1 MKLIYRLLIFSL
13 GLVTILAT
21 VVALLTAGKLHD
33 RIVRDRADDLARAAR
48 LVGLQWTVNA
58 DPVAIAG
65 AASAAIGGRVTL
77 IDSAGII
84 VADAAPGG
92 IGARPVGVRA
102 MRPEVAT
109 VLSRDSRPSG
119 NPAAVIEGDQLYV
132 ALRGGQ
138 GVVRMAVSTAP
149 IEAILTGLKSDA
161 LAAAVIALGWALLF
175 AVLFAR
181 YVSKPVI
188 QLRDMAHALAR
199 REFTGS
205 PPIDAPGEVGEL
217 ADSLFQLSDRLG
229 ALERAR
235 SDFIANVSHE
245 LCSPLTIVH
254 GFASTLARNDP
265 PPDAR
270 RQFADA
276 ILSNATRMQ
285 RVIDDMLDLSR
296 LESGRWSP
304 RIERLNIPD
313 LVQEALDSFQAAAAA
328 KGITL
333 TSRLDDGIATMEADK
348 TATRQILSNL
358 LDNAIR
364 HTFSG
369 TITFASR
376 KSSEGIWLSVA
387 DSGEG
392 ISEEHLSRIF
402 ERFYRVEEGRGRS
415 GGGTG
420 LGLAI
425 VKHMVETHGGRVEVQ
440 STRGTGTTMSV
451 LFPQPPVR
459 RSATPATGTRQVA
472 DIVAIRT

>member
-1 MKLIYRLLIFSL
+1 MKLVYRLLIFSL

-21 VVALLTAGKLHD
+21 VVTLLTVDKLYD
-33 RIVRDRADDLARAAR
+33 RLARNRADDLARAAK
-48 LVGLQWTVNA
+48 LVGLQWTVGA

-77 IDSAGII
+77 IDRSGII
-84 VADAAPGG
+84 VGDASPAGG
-92 IGARPVGVRA
+92 GAKSVGVRA
-102 MRPEVAT
+102 QRPEVAT
-109 VLSRDSRPSG
+109 VISGEGDAFG
-119 NPAAVIEGDQLYV
+119 NPAVVVEDDQIYV

-138 GVVRMAVSTAP
+138 GIVRMAVSTRSIKA
-149 IEAILTGLKSDA
+149 IMAGLEADA
-161 LAAAVIALGWALLF
+161 LTASMVALGWALLF

-188 QLRDMAHALAR
+188 QLRDMAHGLAR
-199 REFTGS
+199 REFAGS
-205 PPIDAPGEVGEL
+205 PPINAPGEVGEL
-217 ADSLFQLSDRLG
+217 ADSLFKLSDRLG

-254 GFASTLARNDP
+254 GFAATLARTDP

-270 RQFADA
+270 REFADA

-296 LESGRWSP
+296 LESGRWIP
-304 RIERLNIPD
+304 RIVRLDID
-313 LVQEALDSFQAAAAA
+313 ELVQEALDSFHAPAAA
-328 KGITL
+328 KGVAL
-333 TSRLDDGIATMEADK
+333 SSRLDERTTTMEGDK
-348 TATRQILSNL
+348 TAARQIISNL
-358 LDNAIR
+358 VDNAIR
-364 HTFSG
+364 HTSSG
-369 TITFASR
+369 SITIESR
-376 KSSEGIWLSVA
+376 SSSEGVWLNVA
-387 DSGEG
+387 DTGNG
-392 ISEEHLSRIF
+392 IPKEHLPHIF
-402 ERFYRVEEGRGRS
+402 ERFYRIDDGRARA

-425 VKHMVETHGGRVEVQ
+425 VKHLVDTHGGRVEVE
-440 STRGTGTTMSV
+440 SRTGIGTTMSV

-459 RSATPATGTRQVA
+459 RAATPALGTRRID